1 MEYNEFH
8 DKVCTI
14 LNGKL
19 PLDEYGAI
27 LYTSLK
33 TVQKGDFYIL
43 GLNPGGNDD
52 YTLPKKL
59 KCNAPEPSKKMTIGK
74 SLESCCDENYNEY
87 SKSWLCTRG
96 AGNMPLQ
103 LNLKNFTRNIL
114 HKDIKDIC
122 CTNLIFKTTKSQNDV
137 AFHNEA
143 DACWEVHKMI
153 LEVIQPK
160 LIIAYGNGDIS
171 PYEYLHCKLNSN
183 KKDDVPSYDADQGN
197 YRIKGFKGTLDG
209 RDTYV
214 LGLPHLSRYWVNNDK
229 KYELINEFLDSYIP
243 QVYLKKWRDVQI
255 PINHPNVDSTN
266 EKCSKTSCHWISPN
280 SQLKA

>member
-1 MEYNEFH
+1 MEYDEFYAG
-8 DKVCTI
+8 VCNV

-19 PLDEYGAI
+19 LLDECGAI
-27 LYTSLK
+27 LYTSFK
-33 TVQKGDFYIL
+33 TVQKADFYIL

-74 SLESCCDENYNEY
+74 SLESCRAENYNEY
-87 SKSWLCTRG
+87 SETWICTRG

-122 CTNLIFKTTKSQNDV
+122 CTNLIFRTSKNQDSL
-137 AFHNEA
+137 AFRNEA
-143 DACWEVHKMI
+143 DACWGIHKM
-153 LEVIQPK
+153 LLDVIQPK
-160 LIIAYGNGDIS
+160 LIIAYGNSDKS
-171 PYEYLHCKLNSN
+171 PYEYLHCKLNSI
-183 KKDDVPSYDADQGN
+183 KKDDEPSHDADQGN

-229 KYELINEFLDSYIP
+229 KYGAIGEFLSTFIP
-243 QVYLKKWRDVQI
+243 PEYLESWGKIQ
-255 PINHPNVDSTN
+255 PPYTTLAVDREVNKCISTC
-266 EKCSKTSCHWISPN
+266 K
-280 SQLKA
+280 QLASIT